1 MLKLA
6 EIIRDCVPG
15 YKYFKTG
22 FFVVFLSEDM
32 RSSLP
37 TTSVPPMVY
46 NFVCRQKECDEIIS
60 HITSESTRIVSIF
73 GQPGCEKSSVA
84 IAVAHDL
91 QSQRLPV
98 YYLSLRGVRTKSELT
113 SKLLS
118 LVKQPA
124 SNDESLT
131 SSLSVDEQGFQRF
144 TEFSDRCVL
153 VLDNADDLLGIGL
166 LSVKEEVVKLLEE
179 LLMRNRILTLV
190 VTTLES
196 LESLNLLSQDLK
208 AVRSGPLDEALKL
221 ELASIS
227 DSVKTLR
234 LCISSDG
241 LAEKPAEKLY
251 IALSLYECTECLNK
265 SLLKIRGLP
274 GNVNVLLLTFTTFCG
289 YMFAKFTE
297 LYMYFLRL

>member
-1 MLKLA
+1 
-6 EIIRDCVPG
+6 
-15 YKYFKTG
+15 
-22 FFVVFLSEDM
+22 
-32 RSSLP
+32 
-37 TTSVPPMVY
+37 MVS
-46 NFVCRQKECDEIIS
+46 NFVGRQKECDEFIS
-60 HITSESTRIVSIF
+60 HITPESTRIVSIC
-73 GQPGCEKSSVA
+73 GQPGCGKSSVA
-84 IAVAHDL
+84 VAVAHDL

-98 YYLSLRGVRTKSELT
+98 YYLSLRRVRTKAELT

-124 SNDESLT
+124 SNDETLT
-131 SSLSVDEQGFQRF
+131 SSLSVDEQVFQRF

-153 VLDNADDLLGIGL
+153 VLDNADDLLGSGL
-166 LSVKEEVVKLLEE
+166 PSVKEEVVELLEE
-179 LLMRNRILTLV
+179 LLIRNRNLTLV

-208 AVRSGPLDEALKL
+208 AVRIGPLDEALKL

-241 LAEKPAEKLY
+241 LAEKPAEKLILMS
-251 IALSLYECTECLNK
+251 IAVSLDECTESFNNT
-265 SLLKIRGLP
+265 LLKIRGLP

-297 LYMYFLRL
+297 LYFVRL